1 MRSCSVHGVF
11 MGFGRPVM
19 DLLLRIRC
27 NAYGTGSAYGPGE
40 EPEVIWSSPSR
51 LRLSSFVVP
60 VSGESIRVRVPR
72 SAVNLDAGW
81 LVDWIGADAS
91 QIPDTMVWPE
101 SESYNRVFTP
111 ASSFPPSPTDYPYL
125 GRTKDL
131 RVIVEGR
138 IWFLASFGKVVGKT
152 GSALVQLGNVLSSD
166 LLSATVRDSPDL
178 VRTPNGFPSSAFGA
192 GMGDVMEPGRRHV

>member
-27 NAYGTGSAYGPGE
+27 DAYRTGSAYVPGE
-40 EPEVIWSSPSR
+40 EPEVIWSSPTH

-60 VSGESIRVRVPR
+60 VSGESVRVRVPR
-72 SAVNLDAGW
+72 NAVDLDAGW
-81 LVDWIGADAS
+81 LVDWTGADAS
-91 QIPDTMVWPE
+91 QIPDIRVWSD

-111 ASSFPPSPTDYPYL
+111 ASRFPPSPTEYPYL

-138 IWFLASFGKVVGKT
+138 IGSLASFGVVVGKQ
-152 GSALVQLGNVLSSD
+152 GSVLVRLGIILSSD

-178 VRTPNGFPSSAFGA
+178 VHTPNGFPSSAFGA
-192 GMGDVMEPGRRHV
+192 GMGDVMEPSRRTV